1 MVDVEVYN
9 FLDGK
14 NLCNIFASLLVDK
27 INEIIPD
34 SNTELKVINVRN
46 FFIVRGFT
54 SSDQIINCASVFQNY
69 VGKHDLEMSKTI
81 KVIDLILYNVD
92 LSDTVLNINL
102 SSNKYVESSMI
113 DISEFLN
120 RNVEKKDHLN
130 IKIVGGNLLFDHS
143 SNNEQGLI
151 ELIQKK
157 FVDKKITKSDFSKE
171 IYISDDFFGLS
182 NNSKKY
188 YIILLEY
195 VKNHLFKKSISSS
208 IEIKLFGENIDLIN
222 NENCSLSI
230 VGGSH
235 IVNTEWLES
244 LILDVFP
251 FELSELKSKFNLVT
265 LDYSKNIEN
274 GNTGFPWE
282 KLDLLNELI
291 LF

>member
-1 MVDVEVYN
+1 MVDIEVYN

-27 INEIIPD
+27 INELIPN

-54 SSDQIINCASVFQNY
+54 TSDQIINCASIFQNY
-69 VGKHDLEMSKTI
+69 VNQHDIEMSKTI

-92 LSDTVLNINL
+92 LSDEVLNL
-102 SSNKYVESSMI
+102 SISSDKYVESSK
-113 DISEFLN
+113 ISIEGFLN
-120 RNVEKKDHLN
+120 GFIKKDTRMN
-130 IKIVGGNLLFDHS
+130 IKMVDGNVLFDHS
-143 SNNEQGLI
+143 SDKEDD
-151 ELIQKK
+151 LIQIIQKE
-157 FVDKKITKSDFSKE
+157 FGDKKITRSDFSKE
-171 IYISDDFFGLS
+171 IYISDDFFGMS

-188 YIILLEY
+188 YLILLEY
-195 VKNHLFKKSISSS
+195 IKNHLFKKSISSS
-208 IEIKLFGENIDLIN
+208 IQIKLFAENINSVN
-222 NENCSLSI
+222 NENCSLRV
-230 VGGSH
+230 VGGKH

-251 FELSELKSKFNLVT
+251 FELTELKNKFDLKK
-265 LDYSKNIEN
+265 LDYSENIEN
-274 GNTGFPWE
+274 GNIGFPWE